1 MAWNAEQNALLDQ
14 LIAEECDIVTM
25 QQRLGKTRE
34 AIRNKLKRM
43 GVTVTQPAKPVKEKK
58 PRRKKPVVAANQNE
72 SEKLTVVATK
82 PARKPRP
89 ILPVYP
95 PRLYPIEKIGPQ
107 GCQWPI
113 GDLRQEGFHFCG
125 ADRAGS
131 GPYCRAHAKIAFNG
145 TQVARVPEKV

>member
-14 LIAEECDIVTM
+14 LIAEKCDIVTM
-25 QQRLGKTRE
+25 QQKLGKTRE
-34 AIRNKLKRM
+34 AIRNKLKRKHIAA
-43 GVTVTQPAKPVKEKK
+43 TTPAKPAK
-58 PRRKKPVVAANQNE
+58 PAKQKKPVVAANQNG

-95 PRLYPIEKIGPQ
+95 PRLYPIEKISPQ

-113 GDLRQEGFHFCG
+113 GDLRQEDFHFCG
-125 ADRAGS
+125 ADRQGS

-145 TQVARVPEKV
+145 TQIARVPEKV